1 MKIAR
6 KILRHFLKKTGYELI
21 EKQQRLPPPTFD
33 KVKLV
38 LALFS
43 ITQPDSTFVQIG
55 AYDGQTVD
63 PVNDYVL
70 TGKMKCLMV
79 EPIEAS
85 FQKLR
90 SFYDGMPNVNLIQA
104 AIGHSDGSAIMFK
117 VKQASQSYSVPRGGL
132 SSFDK
137 AHLLR
142 HKIKEQDIEQ
152 VQVPCLTLKTLL
164 AKFQLTKVNILQIDT
179 EGFDAEIV
187 KMALALEQTPD
198 CINFE
203 NSNLSLESKT
213 EIYDLLTKSGYVHSS
228 DTYNSLAMHQRL
240 TEGLLDLCRGS
251 KTLSLDS

>member
-6 KILRHFLKKTGYELI
+6 KLLRHFLKKTDYELI

-33 KVKLV
+33 NIKLV

-43 ITQPDSTFVQIG
+43 LTQPNPTFVQIG

-63 PVNDYVL
+63 PVNEYAL
-70 TGKMKCLMV
+70 TGKMKCLLV

-117 VKQASQSYSVPRGGL
+117 VKQASQSFSIPRGAL

-142 HKIKEQDIEQ
+142 HKIKEEDIEQ

-187 KMALALEQTPD
+187 KMALAMEETPD

-213 EIYDLLTKSGYVHSS
+213 EIYALLTKSGYVHSS
-228 DTYNSLAMHQRL
+228 DTYNSLALHRRL
-240 TEGLLDLCRGS
+240 TEGLLALCRGS
-251 KTLSLDS
+251 KTLSVDS

>member
-33 KVKLV
+33 NIKLV

-63 PVNDYVL
+63 PVNEYAL
-70 TGKMKCLMV
+70 TGKMKCFLV

-90 SFYDGMPNVNLIQA
+90 SFYNGAPNVNLIQA
-104 AIGHSDGSAIMFK
+104 AIGHSDGSTTMFK
-117 VKQASQSYSVPRGGL
+117 VKQASQSYSIPRGGL

-137 AHLLR
+137 GHLLR
-142 HKIKEQDIEQ
+142 HKIKEEDIEE
-152 VQVPCLTLKTLL
+152 VHVPCLTLKTLL
-164 AKFQLTKVNILQIDT
+164 ARFQLSKVNILQIDT

-187 KMALALEQTPD
+187 KMALALGHTPD

-213 EIYDLLTKSGYVHSS
+213 EIYELLTKSGYVHSS
-228 DTYNSLAMHQRL
+228 DTYNSLALHRRL
-240 TEGLLDLCRGS
+240 TEGLLALCRGAES
-251 KTLSLDS
+251 LSVES